1 MFDIA
6 FSELAL
12 IGVVALVVIGPERLP
27 RVARAAG
34 HLLGRAQRYVATVKS
49 DINREMQLEDL
60 KKMQAQ
66 LDESARQMMSS
77 ASQEFQSIQ
86 SSLEQTAKEAELQ
99 AQRAASDDDPAHPA
113 LAPDTAVT
121 PASTAPADPTSDY
134 DPDPEAPSPQLDLF
148 AAPTT
153 FDAAV
158 EAQASL
164 PLNTPTP
171 VSAPRESLSK
181 I

>member
-34 HLLGRAQRYVATVKS
+34 HLMGRAQRYVSNVKA

-86 SSLEQTAKEAELQ
+86 NSLEQTAKEAALQ
-99 AQRAASDDDPAHPA
+99 AQREATDENQAQLA
-113 LAPDTAVT
+113 LAPTESLTEA
-121 PASTAPADPTSDY
+121 AP
-134 DPDPEAPSPQLDLF
+134 EEPSPQLDLF
-148 AAPTT
+148 ETLPPAAATP
-153 FDAAV
+153 D
-158 EAQASL
+158 AQASL
-164 PLNTPTP
+164 PLD
-171 VSAPRESLSK
+171 APAAIPAAEHK